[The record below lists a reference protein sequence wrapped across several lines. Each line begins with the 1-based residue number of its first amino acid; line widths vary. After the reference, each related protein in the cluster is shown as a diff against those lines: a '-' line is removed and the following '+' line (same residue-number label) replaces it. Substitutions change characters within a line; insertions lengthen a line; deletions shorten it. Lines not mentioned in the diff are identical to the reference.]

1 MTRAS
6 SYGYSLAFLLNT
18 DNLLIYT
25 SSLLYCS
32 SSHIIPKGLF
42 TYLPSLF
49 SFCPRLSSVGLES
62 AVPYPT
68 DGSFATA
75 VEVCQC
81 PPGYTGSSC
90 EVSLQEYILS
100 AFQVPSSLLLI
111 NCSKNS
117 LFFFFLSKFRQTN
130 DSVLLKEGTLMYAE
144 KSWPL
149 NRPFKMA
156 FKMLS

>member
-1 MTRAS
+1 MTRAL
-6 SYGYSLAFLLNT
+6 SYGYSLACFLNI

-25 SSLLYCS
+25 SF
-32 SSHIIPKGLF
+32 IIPFLKPYNTQGFIYLF
-42 TYLPSLF
+42 ICHLFF

-117 LFFFFLSKFRQTN
+117 LIFFLSKFRQTN
-130 DSVLLKEGTLMYAE
+130 DSVLLKEGT
-144 KSWPL
+144 
-149 NRPFKMA
+149 F
-156 FKMLS
+156 